1 MLEIELHG
9 LNARQQV
16 LADIMWELEEYEQ
29 VEAFIASLPD
39 REACECQTIIEMM
52 RMELVEGYRKGMG
65 LEDTPEACKAIQSV
79 LDKYRD

>member
-1 MLEIELHG
+1 MLEIELNG

-52 RMELVEGYRKGMG
+52 RMELVEGYRRGMG
-65 LEDTPEACKAIQSV
+65 LEDTQEARSAIQSV
-79 LDKYRD
+79 LDKHRG

>member
-16 LADIMWELEEYEQ
+16 LADIMWNLEEYEQ
-29 VEAFIASLPD
+29 VEAFIATLPD

-52 RMELVEGYRKGMG
+52 RMELVEGYRRGMG
-65 LEDTPEACKAIQSV
+65 LEDTQEARSAIQSV
-79 LDKYRD
+79 LDKHRG